1 MDFPVNIW
9 PAQDVAALN
18 AFYGDPN
25 IGGHASPTWEAA
37 NLVIVRPPF
46 QMYYGDAPTSGLRV
60 HHKIAAAL
68 ATVLQGI
75 AATFT
80 PAELSQYQLNKTG
93 GGYCFRMM
101 RGADRPSVH
110 SWGAAVDLAPAL
122 NPFGVEYGSR
132 PNMMPMKAV
141 EIFKANGFTWGG
153 LWRIAD
159 GMHIQAANV

>member
-1 MDFPVNIW
+1 MNQW
-9 PAQDVAALN
+9 PNQDVASLN

-25 IGGHASPTWEAA
+25 QGGHASPTWEAA
-37 NLVIVRPPF
+37 NLVIVRSPYPMF
-46 QMYYGDAPTSGLRV
+46 YGDAPTSGLRV
-60 HHKIAAAL
+60 HHKIAPAIAEI
-68 ATVLQGI
+68 LQGI

-80 PAELSQYQLNKTG
+80 ADEIAQFQLNKTG

-122 NPFGVEYGSR
+122 NPFGAEVGSR

-141 EIFKANGFTWGG
+141 DLFRAQGFTWGG
-153 LWRIAD
+153 LWRMPD
-159 GMHIQAANV
+159 GMHFQAANV